1 MVLICLQPHHKYSL
15 MGNSSRT
22 VHSEDVS
29 AMSSVA
35 GNVNQK
41 EYGDNARAAHAEN
54 EGGSYSATSGDHVMS
69 TPVPELE
76 VSIAT
81 PMNDPE
87 QELGFNLKVEKT
99 DHDEKDVMQTDDN
112 ANDKHDP
119 ASGQAA
125 KQIAKYPKDMSEE
138 EKNHVRAVQK
148 FFKYS
153 EATVKDQRVNHKWP
167 IKYMYDNLGQFE
179 EIVPKR

>member
-1 MVLICLQPHHKYSL
+1 
-15 MGNSSRT
+15 
-22 VHSEDVS
+22 
-29 AMSSVA
+29 MSVDA

-41 EYGDNARAAHAEN
+41 EYGDNARDAHAEH
-54 EGGSYSATSGDHVMS
+54 EGASYSATSGDHVMT

-76 VSIAT
+76 VTIAT

-87 QELGFNLKVEKT
+87 QDLGFNRKVEKM

-112 ANDKHDP
+112 ANDEHAP

-125 KQIAKYPKDMSEE
+125 KKIAKYPQDMSEE

-153 EATVKDQRVNHKWP
+153 EATVK
-167 IKYMYDNLGQFE
+167 G
-179 EIVPKR
+179 